1 MIAISRRLPW
11 RTSRATKALTTAAGV
26 AAVAVMLTLL
36 VVLVS
41 LLAALG
47 AISLGCSVA
56 LLFAVRR
63 LQAESKRAETYLTNA
78 RDKYDAVIG
87 SLCGALELEDSMRAN
102 HVARV
107 RQLACILAAELG
119 MGKDNI
125 AQLQKAS
132 ILADTGKTEIAEG
145 ILNKPGELTEQE
157 WADMKR
163 HPEFGYNFLTTIRPL
178 RDAGA
183 IVLAH
188 HERYDGQGYPRGLT
202 GDDIPLGARI
212 LALVDAYTAMASDR
226 PHRKK
231 ISHETALNEIL
242 RNSLTQFDPEV
253 VRAFVRCE
261 ERGLIAGPH
270 TPRAPEFPPSTV
282 APISRRCPPR
292 AVSTRPES

>member
-1 MIAISRRLPW
+1 MIAISRGLPW
-11 RTSRATKALTTAAGV
+11 RTSRATKALTMAAGV
-26 AAVAVMLTLL
+26 AAVTVILTLL

-41 LLAALG
+41 ILAALG

-56 LLFAVRR
+56 LFVAVRR
-63 LQAESKRAETYLTNA
+63 LQAESRRAEIYLINA

-119 MGKDNI
+119 MGKDDI
-125 AQLQKAS
+125 GLLEKAS
-132 ILADTGKTEIAEG
+132 ILADTGKIEIAQG
-145 ILNKPGELTEQE
+145 ILNKPGALTEQE
-157 WADMKR
+157 WAEMKR
-163 HPEFGYNFLTTIRPL
+163 HPEFGYNFLISIRPL
-178 RDAGA
+178 RDAGE
-183 IVLAH
+183 IILAH
-188 HERYDGQGYPRGLT
+188 HERYDGQGYPRGLK
-202 GDDIPLGARI
+202 GDEIPMGARI
-212 LALVDAYTAMASDR
+212 FTIVDAYTAMTSDR

-231 ISHETALNEIL
+231 ISHEVAIKEIL

-270 TPRAPEFPPSTV
+270 TPETPELLSSTLAIPS
-282 APISRRCPPR
+282 A
-292 AVSTRPES
+292 A

>member
-1 MIAISRRLPW
+1 MIAISRGLP
-11 RTSRATKALTTAAGV
+11 RPTRRATKALTTAVGV

-41 LLAALG
+41 PLAALG
-47 AISLGCSVA
+47 AITLGCSVA
-56 LLFAVRR
+56 LFVAVRR
-63 LQAESKRAETYLTNA
+63 LQAESKRAETYLINA
-78 RDKYDAVIG
+78 RDKYDAVIA
-87 SLCGALELEDSMRAN
+87 SLCGTLELEDSMRVN

-107 RQLACILAAELG
+107 RQLACILAEEMG
-119 MGKDNI
+119 MRKDDI
-125 AQLQKAS
+125 GLLQKAS
-132 ILADTGKTEIAEG
+132 ILADTGKIEIAEG
-145 ILNKPGELTEQE
+145 ILNKPGALSEQE
-157 WADMKR
+157 WAEMKR
-163 HPEFGYNFLTTIRPL
+163 HPEFGYNFLISIRPL

-212 LALVDAYTAMASDR
+212 FAIVDAYTAMTSDR

-231 ISHETALNEIL
+231 MPHEMALKEIL

-261 ERGLIAGPH
+261 EQGLIANLH
-270 TPRAPEFPPSTV
+270 ETEVPELPSTTV
-282 APISRRCPPR
+282 GIPSA
-292 AVSTRPES
+292 A

>member
-1 MIAISRRLPW
+1 MIAISRGLPW
-11 RTSRATKALTTAAGV
+11 RTNRVTKVLTTATGV

-41 LLAALG
+41 ILAALG

-56 LLFAVRR
+56 LFAAVRR
-63 LQAESKRAETYLTNA
+63 LRAESKRAENYLIDA

-107 RQLACILAAELG
+107 RQLACMLAAELG
-119 MGKDNI
+119 LGKDDI
-125 AQLQKAS
+125 GLLQKAS
-132 ILADTGKTEIAEG
+132 ILADTGKIEIAQG
-145 ILNKPGELTEQE
+145 ILNKPGALTEQE
-157 WADMKR
+157 WAEMRR
-163 HPEFGYNFLTTIRPL
+163 HPEFGYNFLISIRPL
-178 RDAGA
+178 RDAGE

-188 HERYDGQGYPRGLT
+188 HERYDGQGYPRGLK
-202 GDDIPLGARI
+202 GDEIPMGARI
-212 LALVDAYTAMASDR
+212 FTIVDAYTAMTSDR

-231 ISHETALNEIL
+231 ISHEVAIKEIL

-270 TPRAPEFPPSTV
+270 KPETPELLPSTV
-282 APISRRCPPR
+282 AVPS
-292 AVSTRPES
+292 AA

>member
-1 MIAISRRLPW
+1 MIAISPGVPRR
-11 RTSRATKALTTAAGV
+11 TGRATRALTMAIGV
-26 AAVAVMLTLL
+26 AAVAEMLTLL

-41 LLAALG
+41 PLAALG
-47 AISLGCSVA
+47 AISFGCAVA
-56 LLFAVRR
+56 LFVAVRR
-63 LQAESKRAETYLTNA
+63 VQSEIKRTETYLINA
-78 RDKYDAVIG
+78 RDRYDAVIG
-87 SLCGALELEDSMRAN
+87 SLCAALELEDSMRAD

-107 RQLACILAAELG
+107 RQLACILAEELG

-132 ILADTGKTEIAEG
+132 ILADTGKIEIAEG
-145 ILNKPGELTEQE
+145 ILNKPGALTQQE
-157 WADMKR
+157 WAEMKR
-163 HPEFGYNFLTTIRPL
+163 HPEIGYNFLISMRPL

-231 ISHETALNEIL
+231 IPHEIALNEIL

-270 TPRAPEFPPSTV
+270 TPKAPEFLPSTL
-282 APISRRCPPR
+282 ARISRGCPPP

>member
-1 MIAISRRLPW
+1 MIAISRGLP
-11 RTSRATKALTTAAGV
+11 RPTRRATKALTTAVGV

-41 LLAALG
+41 PLAALG

-56 LLFAVRR
+56 LFVAVRR
-63 LQAESKRAETYLTNA
+63 LQAESKRAETYLINA
-78 RDKYDAVIG
+78 RDKYDAVIA
-87 SLCGALELEDSMRAN
+87 SLCGTLELEDSMRAN

-107 RQLACILAAELG
+107 RQLACILAEEMG
-119 MGKDNI
+119 MRKDDI
-125 AQLQKAS
+125 GLLQKAS
-132 ILADTGKTEIAEG
+132 ILADTGKIEIAEG
-145 ILNKPGELTEQE
+145 ILNKPGALSEQE
-157 WADMKR
+157 WIEMKR
-163 HPEFGYNFLTTIRPL
+163 HPEFGYNFLISIRPL

-188 HERYDGQGYPRGLT
+188 HERFDGQGYPRGLT

-212 LALVDAYTAMASDR
+212 FAIVDAYTAMTSDR

-231 ISHETALNEIL
+231 MSHEMALKEIL

-261 ERGLIAGPH
+261 ELGLIAGPH
-270 TPRAPEFPPSTV
+270 KAEAPELPSSTV
-282 APISRRCPPR
+282 GIPSA
-292 AVSTRPES
+292 A